1 MSVCSHHL
9 EEREEKK
16 KRERREKNPMLM
28 MTEGVQPNVCFYYI
42 IAYKL
47 F

>member
-1 MSVCSHHL
+1 MLPSSRRTRRKK
-9 EEREEKK
+9 EERK
-16 KRERREKNPMLM
+16 KRKKPMLM